1 MHWDLQSIKFFFHLK
16 ETERPV
22 WNNYKLNL
30 GMKKSDEIWFKKS
43 QMLIPYNLE
52 YLTTPYQIVWKFL
65 KLKKK
70 AIKFWNDKKSECS
83 VCQSVFW
90 MKYKPPQP
98 AFACS
103 KLTTVTL
110 VLGVRGWDWRHQNV
124 VNDDILVSLM
134 LALSITWT
142 FL

>member
-1 MHWDLQSIKFFFHLK
+1 MHWDLQSIKWFFFFHLK

-43 QMLIPYNLE
+43 QMLISYNLE

-70 AIKFWNDKKSECS
+70 AIKFWNDKKVNVLFVRVFSEWS
-83 VCQSVFW
+83 PSPRSPHLLVQSWQLWHWCWVFG
-90 MKYKPPQP
+90 
-98 AFACS
+98 AG
-103 KLTTVTL
+103 TGGIRTL
-110 VLGVRGWDWRHQNV
+110 SMMTFW
-124 VNDDILVSLM
+124 SL
-134 LALSITWT
+134 
-142 FL
+142 

>member
-1 MHWDLQSIKFFFHLK
+1 MHWDFQSIKWFFFFHLK

-43 QMLIPYNLE
+43 QMLISYNLE

-70 AIKFWNDKKSECS
+70 AIKFWNDKKVNV

-90 MKYKPPQP
+90 VKSKPSQP

-103 KLTTVTL
+103 KLTTVAL

-134 LALSITWT
+134 LALSIT
-142 FL
+142 